1 MITVA
6 IRRPR
11 DFQGNERI
19 KFEKLMGQKCPTR
32 WVGFD
37 PLPDFARTRLAK
49 LRTPYPSIGA
59 RLWAYALE
67 MPVDIGPWAI
77 NS

>member
-6 IRRPR
+6 IRRLR
-11 DFQGNERI
+11 YFQGNERI

-37 PLPDFARTRLAK
+37 PLPDFARTRLAQ
-49 LRTPYPSIGA
+49 LHTPDPSIGEHL
-59 RLWAYALE
+59 RAYALE